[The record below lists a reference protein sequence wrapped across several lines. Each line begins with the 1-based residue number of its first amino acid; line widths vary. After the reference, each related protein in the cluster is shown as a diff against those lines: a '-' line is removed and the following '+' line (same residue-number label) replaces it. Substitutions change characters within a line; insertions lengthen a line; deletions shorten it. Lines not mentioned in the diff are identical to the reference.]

1 MSTLNSLLDRAAQ
14 EGGEKT
20 SMVHGD
26 RSLTFSEVRAGI
38 LSVAAGLARF
48 GVRKGDRVAIVHR
61 NAPEFV
67 IAYFAVN
74 RLGGIA
80 VPINFM
86 VQKADELA
94 YMLKDS
100 GALGVVTQT
109 EFLPGLTGA
118 AAKCPALK
126 ALWVT
131 DFEATADRSAVV
143 RGFGELLDPPGA
155 GSGAYVDPSVE
166 SDVAA
171 ILYTSGTTGFPK
183 GVMLTHRN
191 LVTNCESSIKR
202 ITLTRKD
209 VTLCILPM
217 FHSFAWTAIVLTSMR
232 LTLKCVISSSIAPPK
247 PWLKAMGAHG
257 VTLFA
262 AVPQVYAA
270 LARESRDWKTRWFLR
285 WYSFRKV
292 RVAASGAA
300 PLSPAVATAFAQAV
314 GVDIIEGFGLTE
326 TSPVATIAPP
336 DALKLGFVGTPI
348 DGVKIKIIDDDEGDL
363 PLGAE
368 GEICVK
374 GDNVMKGY
382 WNLPDA
388 TRAAFTKD
396 GWLKTG
402 DVGLI
407 DPDGYLAI
415 RDRKKDMIIVK
426 GLKVFS
432 AQLEAVLAENP
443 NIEESAIIGVPDEA
457 GDETIKAFVVL
468 KKGCCLEKSALLQF
482 FREKFDAYKRPRDVE
497 IVESLPK
504 NALQKVLKRE
514 LRDRELAKRD
524 AAGKA

>member
-1 MSTLNSLLDRAAQ
+1 MATLNSMLDRAAQ

-20 SMVHGD
+20 FLVHEG
-26 RSLTFSEVRAGI
+26 RALSFAAVYAAVGSIAEGLRRRGI
-38 LSVAAGLARF
+38 A
-48 GVRKGDRVAIVHR
+48 KGDRVAIVHR

-67 IAYFAVN
+67 IAYFAIN
-74 RLGGIA
+74 RLGAIA

-86 VQKADELA
+86 VQKPDELA

-100 GALGVVTQT
+100 GASGVVTQT

-118 AAKCPALK
+118 AVKCPALK

-131 DFEATADRSAVV
+131 DFEAKQGRPAIVRSFEELRNPAPTGTAP
-143 RGFGELLDPPGA
+143 DP
-155 GSGAYVDPSVE
+155 VLE
-166 SDVAA
+166 TDVAA

-191 LVTNCESSIKR
+191 LVTNCESSLKR
-202 ITLTRKD
+202 ITLNRKD

-217 FHSFAWTAIVLTSMR
+217 FHSFAWTAIVLTSTR
-232 LTLKCVISSSIAPPK
+232 LTLKCVIFSAIAPPR
-247 PWLKAMGAHG
+247 PWLKAMGQHG

-262 AVPQVYAA
+262 GVPQLYAA
-270 LARESRDWKTRWFLR
+270 LAREARDWKTRLYLR
-285 WYSFRKV
+285 LWAFRKL

-300 PLSPAVATAFAQAV
+300 PLPPAVAEAFAAAV
-314 GVDIIEGFGLTE
+314 GVDITEGWGLTE
-326 TSPVATIAPP
+326 TSPVATIGRPG
-336 DALKLGFVGTPI
+336 ALKLGFVGPPI
-348 DGVKIKIIDDDEGDL
+348 EGCFLKIVDDNEKAL

-388 TRAAFTKD
+388 TKAAFTAD

-432 AQLEAVLAENP
+432 AQVEAILAENP
-443 NIEESAIIGVPDEA
+443 NIEESAIVGVPDEE

-468 KKGCCLEKSALLQF
+468 KKGCLLEKTALLQY
-482 FREKFDAYKRPRDVE
+482 FREKLDAYKRPRDVE

-514 LRDRELAKRD
+514 LREREMAKRTS
-524 AAGKA
+524 ASGKS